1 MENEQISEQLKQVA
15 EEIKAEIKKSN
26 KNLEN
31 KMLVYIL
38 VAAVL
43 LYTLLK

>member
-1 MENEQISEQLKQVA
+1 MENEQISEQLKQLA
-15 EEIKAEIKKSN
+15 EDIKAEIRKSN
-26 KNLEN
+26 KSLEN

-38 VAAVL
+38 VATVL